1 VPGLKSM
8 RVDLRDAPDPLL
20 ARESVA
26 IMFFFNNLRRL
37 AKAELQVHAQTF
49 LDAERFAHDI
59 ITN

>member
-1 VPGLKSM
+1 M